1 MKKRLI
7 ILNSIVMLIALIIV
21 LLVSSIAIVNVG
33 QNNTKE
39 RLNNYLAL
47 ITNIVEEEGY
57 EPAYNAVSKSD
68 FEIRLTIIDLEG
80 NVLYDTQMSELEN
93 HLDREEIK
101 NPGVVYERFSKSVGH
116 KMAYLAVKTDSCYI
130 RVALPTSK
138 VDSFISNYIL
148 ISTLIIIIIF
158 IASSVLIIKNNDNTF
173 KKINQNLNDLA
184 RIAGN
189 DTITNVSVDDLAS
202 ILTLLSKKL
211 ENIITDSK
219 YKEECLNSLINSVS
233 QGIAVI
239 NKKGQINILNTKA
252 PKLLDI
258 SLSDYK
264 NKSFRYLSNN
274 IELQNK
280 IEECLNNK
288 TNAFIN
294 INENGKYLNIELSY
308 INTEWLSGVILTID
322 DVTLLM
328 NLENNKKEFFQN
340 ASHELKSP
348 LTCIIGYQQ
357 MITEG
362 IVDKKDEI
370 KESAKKSLKEAI
382 RMNGI
387 LSDMLSLA
395 TIEAHSSEPKENINP
410 KELILEIVEALSL
423 EASRQNIKI
432 TTNIDDEML
441 YASKNEFNEIVRNLI
456 DNAIKYN
463 KENGSIELILKDGV
477 LTVSDTGI
485 GIKDEDKSRIFER
498 FYRVDKGRSKKS
510 GGTGL
515 GLAIVKHICLNNNYR
530 IELESRILEGSSFKI
545 YFK

>member
-1 MKKRLI
+1 
-7 ILNSIVMLIALIIV
+7 MLIALVIV

-33 QNNTKE
+33 QNNTEE

-158 IASSVLIIKNNDNTF
+158 IASNVIIIKNNDNTF

-184 RIAGN
+184 KIAGN
-189 DTITNVSVDDLAS
+189 DTITNISVDDLAS

-258 SLSDYK
+258 SRSDYK

-362 IVDKKDEI
+362 IVDKEDEI
-370 KESAKKSLKEAI
+370 KESARKSLKEAI

-410 KELILEIVEALSL
+410 KEIILEMVEALSL

-515 GLAIVKHICLNNNYR
+515 GLAIIKHICLNNNYR

>member
-7 ILNSIVMLIALIIV
+7 ILNSIVMLIALVIV

-33 QNNTKE
+33 QNNTEE

-158 IASSVLIIKNNDNTF
+158 IASNVIIIKNNDNTF

-184 RIAGN
+184 KIAGN
-189 DTITNVSVDDLAS
+189 DTITNISVDDLAS

-362 IVDKKDEI
+362 IVDKEDEI
-370 KESAKKSLKEAI
+370 KESARKSLKEAI

-410 KELILEIVEALSL
+410 KEIILEMVEALSL

-515 GLAIVKHICLNNNYR
+515 GLAIIKHICLKNNYR

>member
-1 MKKRLI
+1 
-7 ILNSIVMLIALIIV
+7 
-21 LLVSSIAIVNVG
+21 
-33 QNNTKE
+33 
-39 RLNNYLAL
+39 
-47 ITNIVEEEGY
+47 
-57 EPAYNAVSKSD
+57 
-68 FEIRLTIIDLEG
+68 
-80 NVLYDTQMSELEN
+80 
-93 HLDREEIK
+93 
-101 NPGVVYERFSKSVGH
+101 
-116 KMAYLAVKTDSCYI
+116 
-130 RVALPTSK
+130 
-138 VDSFISNYIL
+138 
-148 ISTLIIIIIF
+148 
-158 IASSVLIIKNNDNTF
+158 
-173 KKINQNLNDLA
+173 
-184 RIAGN
+184 
-189 DTITNVSVDDLAS
+189 
-202 ILTLLSKKL
+202 
-211 ENIITDSK
+211 
-219 YKEECLNSLINSVS
+219 
-233 QGIAVI
+233 
-239 NKKGQINILNTKA
+239 
-252 PKLLDI
+252 
-258 SLSDYK
+258 
-264 NKSFRYLSNN
+264 
-274 IELQNK
+274 
-280 IEECLNNK
+280 
-288 TNAFIN
+288 
-294 INENGKYLNIELSY
+294 
-308 INTEWLSGVILTID
+308 
-322 DVTLLM
+322 M

-362 IVDKKDEI
+362 IVDKEDEI
-370 KESAKKSLKEAI
+370 KESARKSLKEAI

-395 TIEAHSSEPKENINP
+395 TIEAHSFEPKENINP

-432 TTNIDDEML
+432 TTNVDDEML

>member
-7 ILNSIVMLIALIIV
+7 ILNSIVMLIALVIV

-33 QNNTKE
+33 QNNTEE

-158 IASSVLIIKNNDNTF
+158 IASNVIIIKNNDNTF

-184 RIAGN
+184 KIAGN
-189 DTITNVSVDDLAS
+189 DTITNISVDDLAS

-362 IVDKKDEI
+362 IVDKEDEI
-370 KESAKKSLKEAI
+370 KESARKSLKEAI

-410 KELILEIVEALSL
+410 KEIILEMVEALSL

-463 KENGSIELILKDGV
+463 KENGSIELILNDGV

-515 GLAIVKHICLNNNYR
+515 GLAIIKHICLNNNYR

>member
-7 ILNSIVMLIALIIV
+7 ILNSIVMLIALVIV
-21 LLVSSIAIVNVG
+21 LLVSSIASVNVG
-33 QNNTKE
+33 QNNTEE

-158 IASSVLIIKNNDNTF
+158 IASSVIIIKNNDNTF

-184 RIAGN
+184 KIAGN
-189 DTITNVSVDDLAS
+189 DTITNISVDDLAS

-362 IVDKKDEI
+362 IVDKEDEI
-370 KESAKKSLKEAI
+370 KESARKSLKEAI

-410 KELILEIVEALSL
+410 KEIILEMVEALSL

-515 GLAIVKHICLNNNYR
+515 GLAIIKHICLNNNYR

>member
-7 ILNSIVMLIALIIV
+7 ILNSIVMLIALVIV

-33 QNNTKE
+33 QNNTEE

-158 IASSVLIIKNNDNTF
+158 IASSVIIIKNNDNTF

-184 RIAGN
+184 KIAGN
-189 DTITNVSVDDLAS
+189 DTITNISVDDLAS

-362 IVDKKDEI
+362 IVDKEDEI
-370 KESAKKSLKEAI
+370 KESARKSLKEAI

-410 KELILEIVEALSL
+410 KEIILEMVEALSL

-515 GLAIVKHICLNNNYR
+515 GLAIIKHICLKNNYR